1 MSAFSHKHLPPRHAP
16 MANENINGFMGKL
29 TSGSLLRLRRTGI
42 CDLGRKESKIQET
55 TELI

>member
-1 MSAFSHKHLPPRHAP
+1 
-16 MANENINGFMGKL
+16 MANENINGFIGKL

-42 CDLGRKESKIQET
+42 CDLRRKESKIQET